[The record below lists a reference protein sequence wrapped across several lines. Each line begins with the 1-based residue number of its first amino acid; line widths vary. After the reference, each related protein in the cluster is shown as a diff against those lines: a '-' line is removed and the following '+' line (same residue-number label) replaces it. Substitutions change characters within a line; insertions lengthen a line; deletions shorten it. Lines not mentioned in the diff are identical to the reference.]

1 MEHLFTLTGTTL
13 TIHRP
18 AELDHHSSEGIRGEA
33 DRIIRSRNIRRVL
46 FDFEKTVF
54 MDSSGIGMIIG
65 RYKMMRFMGGTVLA
79 IRVNEQIRRVLT
91 LSGIYKVIDIY
102 EGLPQQLNLF

>member
-1 MEHLFTLTGTTL
+1 MEHLFTISGATL
-13 TIHRP
+13 IIHLP
-18 AELDHHSSEGIRGEA
+18 AELDHHSSEKIRLEA
-33 DRIIRSRNIRRVL
+33 DRLISSRSIRRVL

-65 RYKMMRFMGGTVLA
+65 RYKMMRFMGGTVMA

-102 EGLPQQLNLF
+102 EGIPQQV